1 MPAYVPPH
9 LRNRSTPSTP
19 SGPSTPATPIRSA
32 TSSNNDRSIPFT
44 YSNGSANRT
53 PLSNS
58 RWSSDASGVGYGSG
72 IGHKNGSPW
81 ESGHPEKSHFSR
93 RSYQSSPSSSYP
105 QPNSAYNTPIN
116 SRRDNYHQSG
126 NNGKWTDKNDSPQPR
141 HGRAYIQHSQAQLHV
156 FGDSF
161 VGPFKLMD
169 GDSVQIKTF
178 KGASVKGLNNPKSI
192 KQVSKELLPILNGL
206 MVPPPYAYQSSS
218 SAKRSVMLVFGNV
231 DLQINYIWQLA
242 NKPITSLSS
251 PSPSSSS
258 DPSNPSTD
266 GSDHPDSTNILHSAT
281 ETSSTGPALGPED
294 FVNAVVRAYTAF
306 LEREVVHGPVGERLS
321 SIAERKRSSGARQ
334 STAING
340 KDVGGPPK
348 VFIAA
353 ALPPLI
359 EDEMLPRIPEKYV
372 ERLEEDFEKQQRMI
386 GRGWKPHQGVGA
398 GTSARASVSG
408 VKDEADL
415 VDGLSLLRVSDKPVY
430 RREVSPGPS
439 TTTSSSIP
447 SPAFGTPLT
456 EPTASP
462 TILSA
467 DNGNSN
473 GDGSGKTKT
482 PIASLL
488 THSPPL
494 CTLPVRVRMTNQFNH
509 LLSSFCAQYPD
520 VFTFI
525 DISPAMHLGSEAPSI
540 HGEVDR
546 SVWACPV
553 DRTNVHPVWEPTLPL
568 WLEALKKEGMDTDTW
583 KMCDDAEE
591 TFKAYEIDKR
601 RRTAA
606 AGYGGE
612 IPIKLRDE

>member
-9 LRNRSTPSTP
+9 LRNRTTPSTPSTP
-19 SGPSTPATPIRSA
+19 STLATPIRST
-32 TSSNNDRSIPFT
+32 TSSNNGDRSTPST

-53 PLSNS
+53 PFSNP
-58 RWSSDASGVGYGSG
+58 RWSSNGNGVGSESG
-72 IGHKNGSPW
+72 NGQKTGSPW
-81 ESGHPEKSHFSR
+81 ETGHPGKSHFSR
-93 RSYQSSPSSSYP
+93 RPYQSSPGSSYP
-105 QPNSAYNTPIN
+105 KPNPAYNTPTS
-116 SRRDNYHQSG
+116 SRRDNYQNGSSG
-126 NNGKWTDKNDSPQPR
+126 KRMDKNDSPQPR
-141 HGRAYIQHSQAQLHV
+141 HGRAYIQHSPAQLHV

-161 VGPFKLMD
+161 VGPFKLID

-178 KGASVKGLNNPKSI
+178 KGASAKATSVKRAFTNFEQFDGAP
-192 KQVSKELLPILNGL
+192 
-206 MVPPPYAYQSSS
+206 A
-218 SAKRSVMLVFGNV
+218 V

-242 NKPITSLSS
+242 NKPISSLSS
-251 PSPSSSS
+251 PSLSSSS
-258 DPSNPSTD
+258 DYPNPLTD

-294 FVNAVVRAYTAF
+294 FVNAVVRAYTTF

-321 SIAERKRSSGARQ
+321 SIAEKKRNSQVGH
-334 STAING
+334 STATNG
-340 KDVGGPPK
+340 KDVGDVGGPPK

-386 GRGWKPHQGVGA
+386 GRGWKPHQSVGA
-398 GTSARASVSG
+398 GISAHATTNES
-408 VKDEADL
+408 KEDADL
-415 VDGLSLLRVSDKPVY
+415 VDGLSLLEVSDKPAG
-430 RREVSPGPS
+430 RPEISPDPS
-439 TTTSSSIP
+439 TATSSSIP
-447 SPAFGTPLT
+447 SPALGTPLT

-462 TILSA
+462 TTCSA
-467 DNGNSN
+467 DNGNGLGN
-473 GDGSGKTKT
+473 GSSKTKT
-482 PIASLL
+482 PISSLL

-494 CTLPVRVRMTNQFNH
+494 CTLPVRVRMTNQFNN
-509 LLSSFCAQYPD
+509 LLSCFCAQYAD
-520 VFTFI
+520 IFTFI
-525 DISPAMHLGSEAPSI
+525 DISPAMHLGSEASSI

-546 SVWACPV
+546 GVWACPV

>member
-1 MPAYVPPH
+1 MY
-9 LRNRSTPSTP
+9 
-19 SGPSTPATPIRSA
+19 
-32 TSSNNDRSIPFT
+32 
-44 YSNGSANRT
+44 
-53 PLSNS
+53 
-58 RWSSDASGVGYGSG
+58 
-72 IGHKNGSPW
+72 
-81 ESGHPEKSHFSR
+81 
-93 RSYQSSPSSSYP
+93 
-105 QPNSAYNTPIN
+105 
-116 SRRDNYHQSG
+116 
-126 NNGKWTDKNDSPQPR
+126 KNDSPQPR
-141 HGRAYIQHSQAQLHV
+141 HGRAYIQHSPAQLHV

-178 KGASVKGLNNPKSI
+178 KGASAKGLNNPKSI
-192 KQVSKELLPILNGL
+192 KQVSKELLPILNSL

-218 SAKRSVMLVFGNV
+218 NAKRSAMLVFGNV

-242 NKPITSLSS
+242 NKPISSLSA

-258 DPSNPSTD
+258 SSGSPNPLTD

-294 FVNAVVRAYTAF
+294 FVNAVVRAYTTF
-306 LEREVVHGPVGERLS
+306 LEREVVRGPVGERLS
-321 SIAERKRSSGARQ
+321 SIAEKNRSSQVGH
-334 STAING
+334 STATNG
-340 KDVGGPPK
+340 KDVVNAGGPPK

-386 GRGWKPHQGVGA
+386 GRGWKPHQNAGA
-398 GTSARASVSG
+398 GMSAHATTNQS
-408 VKDEADL
+408 KEEADL
-415 VDGLSLLRVSDKPVY
+415 VDGLSLLEVSDKPAG
-430 RREVSPGPS
+430 RPEISPDPS
-439 TTTSSSIP
+439 TATSSSIP
-447 SPAFGTPLT
+447 SPALGTPLT

-462 TILSA
+462 TTCFA
-467 DNGNSN
+467 DNGNSIGN
-473 GDGSGKTKT
+473 GPSKTKT
-482 PIASLL
+482 PISSLL

-494 CTLPVRVRMTNQFNH
+494 CTLPVRVRMTNQFNN

-520 VFTFI
+520 IFTFI
-525 DISPAMHLGSEAPSI
+525 DISPAMHLGSEASSV

-546 SVWACPV
+546 GVWACPV

-606 AGYGGE
+606 ADYGGE

>member
-1 MPAYVPPH
+1 M
-9 LRNRSTPSTP
+9 
-19 SGPSTPATPIRSA
+19 
-32 TSSNNDRSIPFT
+32 
-44 YSNGSANRT
+44 
-53 PLSNS
+53 
-58 RWSSDASGVGYGSG
+58 
-72 IGHKNGSPW
+72 
-81 ESGHPEKSHFSR
+81 
-93 RSYQSSPSSSYP
+93 
-105 QPNSAYNTPIN
+105 
-116 SRRDNYHQSG
+116 
-126 NNGKWTDKNDSPQPR
+126 
-141 HGRAYIQHSQAQLHV
+141 
-156 FGDSF
+156 
-161 VGPFKLMD
+161 
-169 GDSVQIKTF
+169 
-178 KGASVKGLNNPKSI
+178 
-192 KQVSKELLPILNGL
+192 
-206 MVPPPYAYQSSS
+206 
-218 SAKRSVMLVFGNV
+218 
-231 DLQINYIWQLA
+231 
-242 NKPITSLSS
+242 
-251 PSPSSSS
+251 
-258 DPSNPSTD
+258 
-266 GSDHPDSTNILHSAT
+266 
-281 ETSSTGPALGPED
+281 
-294 FVNAVVRAYTAF
+294 RAYTTF

-321 SIAERKRSSGARQ
+321 SIAEKKRSSGVGQ
-334 STAING
+334 STAVNG

-372 ERLEEDFEKQQRMI
+372 ERLEEDFEKQQRMV

-398 GTSARASVSG
+398 GMSARADVG
-408 VKDEADL
+408 GGKDEGDL
-415 VDGLSLLRVSDKPVY
+415 VDGLSLLRVSDKPVC
-430 RREVSPGPS
+430 RPEVSPGPS

-447 SPAFGTPLT
+447 SSALDTPLT

-462 TILSA
+462 TTFSA

-473 GDGSGKTKT
+473 GNGSSKTKT

-494 CTLPVRVRMTNQFNH
+494 CTLPVRVRMTDQFNN

-520 VFTFI
+520 IFTFI

-546 SVWACPV
+546 GVWACPV

-568 WLEALKKEGMDTDTW
+568 WLEALKREGMDTDTW

-612 IPIKLRDE
+612 ISMKLRDE